1 MSRRDISRNTS
12 QNLEK
17 ASIIYK
23 TRKKQYFKRMGI
35 WKRYGP
41 MKSIGDILKPDIL
54 KKEEY
59 IELYRTYYES

>member
-1 MSRRDISRNTS
+1 
-12 QNLEK
+12 
-17 ASIIYK
+17 
-23 TRKKQYFKRMGI
+23 MGI